1 VEIGFRR
8 RNGEHFVGEL
18 CTLRRLDEEGVPAG
32 NISMIRD
39 ITERKKAEA
48 ALRESEARRC
58 RLQTEISC
66 AAEVQRTLLPR
77 YSLLPPGF
85 EIAARCLPARQVGG
99 DFYDWEEFSPG
110 QVSLTLGDV
119 MGNGIAAAILMATVR
134 ATVRAVAQSYRPE
147 EALQLAQRAL
157 QYDLEDSD
165 SFVTLFHARLDV
177 AARRLTFVDC
187 GHGHVF
193 LRRRDGAV
201 QKLHPRGLPL
211 GVSPEETY
219 QEGSLTFE
227 RGDILVVYSDG
238 LVDAQPELELDH
250 GVLAA
255 QLHRAASAHEMVER
269 LLALPMLE
277 GPPPDDLTVLVVRC
291 KEGE

>member
-1 VEIGFRR
+1 
-8 RNGEHFVGEL
+8 
-18 CTLRRLDEEGVPAG
+18 
-32 NISMIRD
+32 
-39 ITERKKAEA
+39 
-48 ALRESEARRC
+48 
-58 RLQTEISC
+58 
-66 AAEVQRTLLPR
+66 
-77 YSLLPPGF
+77 
-85 EIAARCLPARQVGG
+85 VGG

-110 QVSLTLGDV
+110 LVSLTLGDV

-134 ATVRAVAQSYRPE
+134 ATIRAVAQSHRPA
-147 EALQLAQRAL
+147 EALQLAQCAL

-177 AARRLTFVDC
+177 ASRRLTFVDC